1 MSLENFGGEHKR
13 DGMAN
18 HEETSGSP
26 LPGAQKQN
34 GEHRARRLGWCIGV
48 SGSVREP
55 QRFALLAPI
64 TWQLVTAATQGVKV
78 QVTGL
83 SPFKDGLDDVGCQ
96 RGQAQNFRHPTR
108 LELQ

>member
-1 MSLENFGGEHKR
+1 VSLENFGGEHKR

-26 LPGAQKQN
+26 LPGTEAETAST
-34 GEHRARRLGWCIGV
+34 GLAV
-48 SGSVREP
+48 V
-55 QRFALLAPI
+55 ADLLASVVQFANPSALRCSPQSRGS
-64 TWQLVTAATQGVKV
+64 WSRRPAQGVKV
-78 QVTGL
+78 QVTGWR
-83 SPFKDGLDDVGCQ
+83 PFKDGLDDVGCQ

>member
-1 MSLENFGGEHKR
+1 
-13 DGMAN
+13 MAN

-34 GEHRARRLGWCIGV
+34 GEHRARRLGRCIGV

-55 QRFALLAPI
+55 QRFALLVPI
-64 TWQLVTAATQGVKV
+64 TWQLVTAAAQGVKI
-78 QVTGL
+78 QITGL
-83 SPFKDGLDDVGCQ
+83 AALKDGLNDVRCK
-96 RGQAQNFRHPTR
+96 RGQAQDLGDPTW

>member
-18 HEETSGSP
+18 HEETTGSP

-34 GEHRARRLGWCIGV
+34 GEHRARRLGRCIGV

-64 TWQLVTAATQGVKV
+64 TWQLVTAAAQGVKI
-78 QVTGL
+78 QITGL
-83 SPFKDGLDDVGCQ
+83 AALKDGLNDVRCQ
-96 RGQAQNFRHPTR
+96 RGQTQNFRHPTW